1 MTSDLVVSQKRGLE
15 TNEAEGAIVK
25 KVRVGNELIELDPSI
40 ERTSNLHAPTMLLT
54 GHGAAVYS
62 VKFDP
67 SGQNL
72 ASGSFDKT
80 VLLWN
85 VYGECDNYNMLRA
98 HKNAVLEVAWGDQG
112 HKLVSAS
119 ADKTLCLW
127 DPNAGKLKKKLTGHT
142 GIVNSCVFGKRGGT
156 MVVSG
161 SDDGTVRVWDTRVRN
176 AIDTFESKWPVLAV
190 EVARDDDVVYTGGLD
205 NEVKAWDLRMGAV
218 ALRLEAHTDSVTGL
232 RLSPD
237 STHLLSN
244 SMDNSMN
251 QWDIRPFKEGSRLTK
266 TYRGHI
272 HNFEKTL
279 LKCGWSPDGQ
289 MVSCGSADRVV
300 RVWDELSAME
310 LYSLPG
316 HAGAVNEVVFHPNEP
331 IIASCGSDKNI
342 YLGELG
348 S

>member
-1 MTSDLVVSQKRGLE
+1 
-15 TNEAEGAIVK
+15 
-25 KVRVGNELIELDPSI
+25 
-40 ERTSNLHAPTMLLT
+40 MLLT

-218 ALRLEAHTDSVTGL
+218 ALRLEAHTDSVCMFCILTTLETSGL

-289 MVSCGSADRVV
+289 MVSRGSGGPGGKVV
-300 RVWDELSAME
+300 GRAERDGVLP
-310 LYSLPG
+310 LPG
-316 HAGAVNEVVFHPNEP
+316 HAGPP
-331 IIASCGSDKNI
+331 TRLYSTPTSP
-342 YLGELG
+342 
-348 S
+348 